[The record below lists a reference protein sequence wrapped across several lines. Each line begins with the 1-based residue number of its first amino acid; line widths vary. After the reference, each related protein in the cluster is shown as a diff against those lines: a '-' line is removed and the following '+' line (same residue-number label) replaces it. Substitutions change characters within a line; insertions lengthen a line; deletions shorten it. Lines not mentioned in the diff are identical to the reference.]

1 MNKFILFLWLPVIL
15 TGWSGNTLAQTAT
28 YTTVNL
34 TPGESYQTVTGFGAS
49 LAFYENWLTAHPKKT
64 EIYDIIFRELS
75 LDILRVRNT
84 FDYESTMI
92 GRVKEFYEAARKSL
106 GKPIDI
112 MVSSWGPP
120 AYLKSNNSVS
130 NGGTIKYTVSGGKV
144 TFRYDE
150 FARWWSRSLDNYNSN
165 GIFPAYISIQNEPDW
180 KASYESCLLKPAET
194 ITAADTVAGYNKAL
208 AAVYDTL
215 ATRNVRPK
223 ILGPECIGIGYNA
236 VENYVNALD
245 IRKLDGIAHH
255 LYHGTDETNPF
266 ISDNFTKVGKFHPEI
281 PHFQTEYSRGDW
293 FPLAGM
299 IYKTFTDENAV
310 AYFFW
315 DLIWDNGGLVDLD
328 FPWDS
333 NRWSNPKGYTR
344 TKHFYVFRQF
354 SAYIHPGWKRIK
366 VNSPAGEVKTLAFIS
381 SGRDSATLVAINTST
396 TASYGIKV
404 SIQGYSVDS
413 ADISRTSASEDGI
426 TDPGPAD
433 SLVLRPRS
441 VTTVGMKISGT
452 NPASLLKTVVGD
464 NRSVCTVFPNP
475 VRESAIF
482 RFPAKEKGYYSV
494 IITDL
499 NGRKMMV
506 LEPGYLLPGEYHH
519 FFRKGNLPSGI
530 YLFRIETNGCETAQ
544 GKFCITQ

>member
-1 MNKFILFLWLPVIL
+1 MNKYLLILWFPAIL
-15 TGWSGNTLAQTAT
+15 TGWSGKLSAQTGT
-28 YTTVNL
+28 YSAVNL
-34 TPGESYQTVTGFGAS
+34 LPDESYQTVTGFGAS
-49 LAFYENWLTAHPKKT
+49 LAFYENWLTAHPKKA
-64 EIYDIIFRELS
+64 EIYDVIFRELS

-84 FDYESTMI
+84 FDYENTMI

-106 GKPIDI
+106 GKPIDV
-112 MVSSWGPP
+112 MVTSWGPP

-130 NGGTIKYTVSGGKV
+130 NGGTLKYSGSGGRV

-150 FARWWSRSLDNYNSN
+150 FARWWSRSLDNYISN

-180 KASYESCLLKPAET
+180 KASYESCLLKPSET
-194 ITAADTVAGYNKAL
+194 ITATDTVAGYNKAL

-215 ATRNVRPK
+215 AKRSVRPR

-255 LYHGTDETNPF
+255 LYHGADETDPY
-266 ISDNFTKVGKFHPEI
+266 ISDNFTKVGKFRPEV
-281 PHFQTEYSRGDW
+281 PHFQTEYSRGEW

-299 IYKTFTDENAV
+299 IYKTFNDENAV

-366 VNSPAGEVKTLAFIS
+366 VNSPASAVKTLAFIS
-381 SGRDSATLVAINTST
+381 AGRDSATLVAINTST
-396 TASYGIKV
+396 TTSYGIKV
-404 SIQGYSVDS
+404 DVTGYTIDK
-413 ADISRTSASEDGI
+413 AEISRTSANEDGI
-426 TDPGPAD
+426 ADPGPAD

-441 VTTVGMKISGT
+441 VTTVAMKISGT
-452 NPASLLKTVVGD
+452 NPASFTKTGIGD
-464 NRSVCTVFPNP
+464 KRGVCSVFPNP
-475 VRESAIF
+475 VYESAVF
-482 RFPAKEKGYYSV
+482 RFSTTEKGFYSV
-494 IITDL
+494 TITDL
-499 NGRKMMV
+499 HGRKTLV
-506 LEPGYLLPGEYHH
+506 LVPGFLLPGEHQH
-519 FFRKGNLPSGI
+519 IFRKGNLPSGI
-530 YLFRIETNGCETAQ
+530 YLFRIENNGCETAW
-544 GKFCITQ
+544 GKFCIAQ